1 MNTTKYLKDQRHS
14 SCLNFHVYW
23 NTLCNN
29 KWFSSEAYTGPS
41 LPLVSLGF
49 LGHNGCWGPL
59 LTNSCVRPWFCYS
72 CKVAHFPGLPRHLVE
87 RAFKEHLDTLSE
99 INLNIDATRR
109 LYILACVDDIKKTSG
124 CFIPSVK
131 HLHDICRNY
140 GSKASSAYQK
150 VRTLLGEICLF
161 WN

>member
-1 MNTTKYLKDQRHS
+1 MNAAKFARGISGL
-14 SCLNFHVYW
+14 
-23 NTLCNN
+23 
-29 KWFSSEAYTGPS
+29 
-41 LPLVSLGF
+41 
-49 LGHNGCWGPL
+49 NGCWAPPPWTKSCL
-59 LTNSCVRPWFCYS
+59 LPWFCFF
-72 CKVAHFPGLPRHLVE
+72 CQVAHFPGLPRHLVE

-150 VRTLLGEICLF
+150 VRTLLGLICIF
-161 WN
+161 WNNDGGSNK